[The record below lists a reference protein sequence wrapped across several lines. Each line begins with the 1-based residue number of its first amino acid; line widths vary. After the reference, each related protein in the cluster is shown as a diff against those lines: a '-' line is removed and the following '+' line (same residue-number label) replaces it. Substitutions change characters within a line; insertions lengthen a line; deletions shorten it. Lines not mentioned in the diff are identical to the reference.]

1 MPQSFAAL
9 DLFPLFCLSALM
21 QKKPKSYSAALM
33 DQIPIKYLVTQA
45 QGLQQELGGEMCYK
59 VFRNLIVIIIR

>member
-1 MPQSFAAL
+1 
-9 DLFPLFCLSALM
+9 M

-45 QGLQQELGGEMCYK
+45 QGLQQELGGEMWYK
-59 VFRNLIVIIIR
+59 VFRNLIIIITILYKDIRIKHHMLKCSN